1 MQIIKGRN
9 TTWALL
15 AILAAAHKNIPSL
28 PVSIL
33 LPRSDSRRSLFTALI
48 SPQRNTKNSQKVRFP
63 QFKTHLN
70 NLFTFHDMDGL
81 ICVGLALW
89 YSNIGYFLRN
99 HFAVK
104 LPKMFVLVLFY
115 RNTPGIW
122 VRNQPLDW
130 LPTWLGKSGK
140 TRSENWQE
148 TSVFRVFATKFYRKV
163 TAESIKDCTWV

>member
-28 PVSIL
+28 PLSIL
-33 LPRSDSRRSLFTALI
+33 LPRSASRRSLFTALI

-70 NLFTFHDMDGL
+70 NLFSFNDMDEV

-89 YSNIGYFLRN
+89 YSDIFLFSPLSFCGKTTKDVN
-99 HFAVK
+99 LLF
-104 LPKMFVLVLFY
+104 FY
-115 RNTPGIW
+115 RNATRIS

-130 LPTWLGKSGK
+130 SPTWLGKSGK

-148 TSVFRVFATKFYRKV
+148 TSV
-163 TAESIKDCTWV
+163 

>member
-1 MQIIKGRN
+1 M
-9 TTWALL
+9 TWALL

-28 PVSIL
+28 PSSIL
-33 LPRSDSRRSLFTALI
+33 LPRSASRRSLFTALI

-70 NLFTFHDMDGL
+70 NLFIFHDMDEL

-89 YSNIGYFLRN
+89 YSDIAYFLRN
-99 HFAVK
+99 QFAVK
-104 LPKMFVLVLFY
+104 LPKMLVLFLFY
-115 RNTPGIW
+115 RNAPRIS

-130 LPTWLGKSGK
+130 SPTWLGKSGM

-148 TSVFRVFATKFYRKV
+148 TLVFRVFATKFYRNV
-163 TAESIKDCTWV
+163 IAESIMDWTWV